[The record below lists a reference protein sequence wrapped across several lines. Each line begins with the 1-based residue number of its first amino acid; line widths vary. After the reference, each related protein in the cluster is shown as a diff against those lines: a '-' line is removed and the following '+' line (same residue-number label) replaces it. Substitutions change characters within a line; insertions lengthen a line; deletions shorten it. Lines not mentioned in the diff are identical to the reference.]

1 MGDELIANAL
11 QIRQRGMRFFPGP
24 NVGMGKDHTLHALVD
39 GHVMFATQQVAKKA
53 NKRALMKDKV
63 VKVKKLN
70 MM

>member
-1 MGDELIANAL
+1 
-11 QIRQRGMRFFPGP
+11 MRFFPGP